1 MLKKILIAAVAV
13 VAGLVVVN
21 RSSFVRVMWTDA
33 KSCMERQIP
42 PEVQLKQLAS
52 EIDKI
57 DADIKRNIS
66 KLAAQEVSVNALE
79 ERLTAMKNRQK
90 TLRGDVE
97 AMRQNLEGARTEK
110 VSFKGHAYPKTEL
123 TRRLDMSLTD
133 FTNLKDQVKSQEL
146 LLADKRRTLEAA
158 HARISEMR
166 NKKEQFRLV
175 AAQLETKLE
184 QLKTQQMASHLD
196 LDDSQIARCNE
207 LVQKIKTRLATDEL
221 TARILH
227 DYGYNTTT
235 APVVAPDQNST
246 EEVLKA
252 ARQALDDEKEPNEK
266 VSADNNN
273 Q

>member
-21 RSSFVRVMWTDA
+21 RSSFVRVMWHDA
-33 KSCMERQIP
+33 KTCMERQIP

-57 DADIKRNIS
+57 DMDIKRNIS

-79 ERLTAMKNRQK
+79 ERLTAMKDHQK

-97 AMRQNLEGARTEK
+97 AMRHNLEGARTEK
-110 VSFKGHAYPKTEL
+110 VSFKGHSYPKTEL
-123 TRRLDMSLTD
+123 TRRLDMALTD

-158 HARISEMR
+158 HTRISEMR

-196 LDDSQIARCNE
+196 LDDSQVARCNE
-207 LVQKIKTRLATDEL
+207 LVQKIKTRLATDEA

-227 DYGYNTTT
+227 DYGYNTVT
-235 APVVAPDQNST
+235 PVVAPDQKST